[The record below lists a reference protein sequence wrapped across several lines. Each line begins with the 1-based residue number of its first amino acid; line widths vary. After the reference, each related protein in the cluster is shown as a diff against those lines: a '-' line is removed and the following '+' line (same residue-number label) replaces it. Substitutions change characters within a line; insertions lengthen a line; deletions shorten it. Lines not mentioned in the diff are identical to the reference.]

1 MQLIGLK
8 MEVEEDEFDVDR
20 EGLSIAAG
28 INENL
33 SEQVGS
39 PAHVLEQEDRVLES
53 QTMLCNAGAG
63 LHIPADS
70 HAYIVEA
77 SCHANDLRSITKD
90 ITVFVVSAAVSFG
103 KCCALDR
110 RVGVMLSI
118 TILIQIRVLGVQRTN
133 QKFEARN
140 AAHTRTYHYYLPLDI
155 LSSGPP
161 GAHACSR
168 SKCQPQS
175 HVGRTSLGIKL

>member
-1 MQLIGLK
+1 VQLIGLK

-77 SCHANDLRSITKD
+77 SCHADDLRSITKD
-90 ITVFVVSAAVSFG
+90 ITVFVVSCS
-103 KCCALDR
+103 
-110 RVGVMLSI
+110 SI
-118 TILIQIRVLGVQRTN
+118 IWQVLCIGQASGSDAEHHN
-133 QKFEARN
+133 SDSD
-140 AAHTRTYHYYLPLDI
+140 P
-155 LSSGPP
+155 SSR
-161 GAHACSR
+161 GAED
-168 SKCQPQS
+168 KPE
-175 HVGRTSLGIKL
+175 V